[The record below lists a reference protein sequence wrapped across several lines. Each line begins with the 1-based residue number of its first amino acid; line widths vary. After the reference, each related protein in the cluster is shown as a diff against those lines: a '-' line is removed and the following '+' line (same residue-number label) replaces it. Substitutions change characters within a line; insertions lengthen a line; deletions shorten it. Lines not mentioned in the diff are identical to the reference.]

1 MIECVIDAG
10 VAVKWFFE
18 EDDSERAVA
27 LQDFLVERNT
37 AIHVPDFF
45 DLEVGNVIW
54 KKFRR
59 DEISQRYVDRILT
72 EFATLPRR
80 RESSA
85 DLLQPAVNLACALG
99 CTVYDGSYVALA
111 VLRGCSVFTA
121 DQKLFRVVEK
131 SPWEEQVVLLKHW
144 APPA

>member
-1 MIECVIDAG
+1 MIECVIDAS

-18 EDDSERAVA
+18 EHDSERAGV
-27 LQDFLVERNT
+27 LRDFLAERNT

-54 KKFRR
+54 KKLRR
-59 DEISQRYVDRILT
+59 GEISHSYVDRILT
-72 EFATLPRR
+72 EFQTLPRR
-80 RESSA
+80 RESSG

-99 CTVYDGSYVALA
+99 CTVYDASYVALA
-111 VLRGCSVFTA
+111 SLRGCSVITA

-131 SPWEEQVVLLKHW
+131 SPWEKRVVLLEHW
-144 APPA
+144 AP